1 LKKKIPSIIK
11 EIKQHTPRQVNYAGG
26 EKTISFSQMQMY
38 SECPRKW
45 ALHYKEGLYPSSFSI
60 HMIFGTALH
69 EVLQHYLTV
78 IYEESGAKADEI
90 DLEAMFQEKF
100 SNLYRKDYE
109 ANNKQHYSSPTEM
122 GEFFEDAIEILK
134 FVKKKRGEYFSKRGW
149 YLVGCEVPL
158 VILPNKA
165 YRNVIYK
172 GFLDLVLY
180 HEDTNTFYIY
190 DIKTSTYSWSSKTKN
205 NKIKRAQLILYK
217 LFFAQQFNIPIDN
230 INVEFFILKRKLI
243 ENSDYPQKRIQQY
256 SPSSG
261 PFIQKEATSMLNS
274 FIESCFN
281 NDGSYKDV
289 YHKENPN
296 DYCKFCPFNNKPD
309 LCKKGK
315 PL

>member
-1 LKKKIPSIIK
+1 MKKKIPSIIK

-69 EVLQHYLTV
+69 EVLQHYLTI

-90 DLEAMFQEKF
+90 DLETMFQEKF

-190 DIKTSTYSWSSKTKN
+190 DIKTSTRGWSDREKKN
-205 NKIKRAQLILYK
+205 EVKVSQLILYK
-217 LFFAQQFNIPIDN
+217 EFFAQQFNIPVDSIK
-230 INVEFFILKRKLI
+230 VEYFIVKRKLY
-243 ENSDYPQKRIQQY
+243 EESEFVQKRVQQFV
-256 SPSSG
+256 PASG
-261 PFIQKEATSMLNS
+261 KIKLTKARNLLNK
-274 FIESCFN
+274 FIEECFN
-281 NDGSYKDV
+281 PDGSYKTV
-289 YHKENPN
+289 EHNPN
-296 DYCKFCPFNNKPD
+296 PGKQCEWCPFNKNKD
-309 LCKKGK
+309 LCPSGA
-315 PL
+315 

>member
-1 LKKKIPSIIK
+1 MKKKIPSIIK

-190 DIKTSTYSWSSKTKN
+190 DIKTSTRGWSDREKKN
-205 NKIKRAQLILYK
+205 EVKVSQLILYK
-217 LFFAQQFNIPIDN
+217 EFFAQQFNIPVDSIK
-230 INVEFFILKRKLI
+230 VEYFIVKRKLY
-243 ENSDYPQKRIQQY
+243 EESEFVQKRVQQFV
-256 SPSSG
+256 PASG
-261 PFIQKEATSMLNS
+261 KIKLTKARTLLNK
-274 FIESCFN
+274 FIEECFN
-281 NDGSYKDV
+281 PDGSYKTV
-289 YHKENPN
+289 EHNPN
-296 DYCKFCPFNNKPD
+296 PGKQCEWCPFSKNKD
-309 LCKKGK
+309 LCPSGA
-315 PL
+315 

>member
-1 LKKKIPSIIK
+1 LSKKKIPSIIK

-60 HMIFGTALH
+60 YLIFGTAIH

-78 IYEESGAKADEI
+78 FYEEGGTKADEL
-90 DLEAMFQEKF
+90 DLETMFQEKF

-109 ANNKQHYSSPTEM
+109 ANNRQHYSSPTEM
-122 GEFFEDAIEILK
+122 GEFFEDAIEILN

-149 YLVGCEVPL
+149 YLVGCEVPI

-180 HEDTNTFYIY
+180 HEPTNEFHIY
-190 DIKTSTYSWSSKTKN
+190 DIKTSTRSWSDREKKN
-205 NKIKRAQLILYK
+205 EVKISQLILYK
-217 LFFAQQFNIPIDN
+217 EFFAQQFNIPVDSIK
-230 INVEFFILKRKLI
+230 VEYFIVKRKLY
-243 ENSDYPQKRIQQY
+243 EESEFAQKRVQQFV
-256 SPSSG
+256 PASG
-261 PFIQKEATSMLNS
+261 KIKLTKARTLLNN
-274 FIESCFN
+274 FIEECFN
-281 NDGSYKDV
+281 PDGSYKTV
-289 YHKENPN
+289 EHNPN
-296 DYCKFCPFNNKPD
+296 PGKQCEWCPFSKNKD
-309 LCKKGK
+309 LCSSGA
-315 PL
+315 

>member
-1 LKKKIPSIIK
+1 
-11 EIKQHTPRQVNYAGG
+11 
-26 EKTISFSQMQMY
+26 
-38 SECPRKW
+38 
-45 ALHYKEGLYPSSFSI
+45 
-60 HMIFGTALH
+60 MIFGTALH
-69 EVLQHYLTV
+69 EVLQHYLTI

-90 DLEAMFQEKF
+90 DLETMFQEKF

-190 DIKTSTYSWSSKTKN
+190 DIKTSTRGWSDREKKN
-205 NKIKRAQLILYK
+205 EVKVSQLILYK
-217 LFFAQQFNIPIDN
+217 EFFAQQFNIPVDSIK
-230 INVEFFILKRKLI
+230 VEYFIVKRKLY
-243 ENSDYPQKRIQQY
+243 EESEFVQKRVQQFV
-256 SPSSG
+256 PASG
-261 PFIQKEATSMLNS
+261 KIKLTKARNLLNK
-274 FIESCFN
+274 FIEECFN
-281 NDGSYKDV
+281 PDGSYKTV
-289 YHKENPN
+289 EHNPN
-296 DYCKFCPFNNKPD
+296 PGKQCEWCPFNKNKD
-309 LCKKGK
+309 LCPSGA
-315 PL
+315 